1 MIIEYNSLEDLG
13 IDPKE
18 EMSAFILKRFVGM
31 FLRSF
36 AKWFKENHNDF
47 YKEVEHPLCTDI
59 IDEELLN
66 EICFEYVTTRL
77 MSEFEYSYS
86 PKAYHRVARY
96 FAGTFLYGKRYFNDR
111 ELNEDDS

>member
-13 IDPKE
+13 IDLKE

-47 YKEVEHPLCTDI
+47 YKEVEHPLNTDI

-66 EICFEYVTTRL
+66 EICLEYLKTRL
-77 MSEFEYSYS
+77 MPDFEYS
-86 PKAYHRVARY
+86 PKAYRRVARY